1 MLDLKNIP
9 PRLKR
14 IEASTYLL
22 CRHGISRTPGT
33 LAKLAVVGGGP
44 SFRKVGAR
52 TVLYD
57 VDALDTWATALLG
70 PAVNSTSELACTK
83 EAYVPAGD
91 RTSSELRR
99 HHSMSSGAACP
110 TSYPE
115 YEQNGREQEDSE

>member
-14 IEASTYLL
+14 IEASAYLM

-57 VDALDTWATALLG
+57 VDALDTWAAALLG
-70 PAVNSTSELACTK
+70 PVVNSTSELAYTK
-83 EAYVPAGD
+83 DACGLEGD
-91 RTSSELRR
+91 CMPSKLRQD
-99 HHSMSSGAACP
+99 HSMPSGAGCP
-110 TSYPE
+110 VSYSGHKGT
-115 YEQNGREQEDSE
+115 GREQEDSE